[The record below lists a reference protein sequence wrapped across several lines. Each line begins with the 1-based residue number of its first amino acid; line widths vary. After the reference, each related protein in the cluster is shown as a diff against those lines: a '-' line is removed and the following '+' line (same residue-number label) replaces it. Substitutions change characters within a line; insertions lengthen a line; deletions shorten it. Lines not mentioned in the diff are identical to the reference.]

1 MKQVTLNDLLQ
12 GLTYPEAG
20 SKFYDILREVITV
33 NETIQVNM
41 EGVTG
46 LPTMFMNTS
55 FGKIM
60 SEFGVERLKKSMI
73 FKNISKVQIER
84 IGKYF
89 KDYTEVYNP
98 PA

>member
-1 MKQVTLNDLLQ
+1 MEEIILNNILC
-12 GLTYPEAG
+12 GKTYPDAG
-20 SKFYDILREVITV
+20 GYFYSIIKDAILKSERIY
-33 NETIQVNM
+33 VNM

-60 SEFGVERLKKSMI
+60 SEFGVERLKKSMV

-89 KDYTEVYNP
+89 KDYAEIYNP